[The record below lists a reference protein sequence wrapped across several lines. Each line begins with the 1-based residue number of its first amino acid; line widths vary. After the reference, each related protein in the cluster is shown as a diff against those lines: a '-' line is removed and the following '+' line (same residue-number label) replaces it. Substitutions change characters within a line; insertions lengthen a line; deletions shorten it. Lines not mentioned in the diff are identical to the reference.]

1 MSNDIKKDEPIKDK
15 KGSKKWLVGLIM
27 AALVLLWVAPP
38 LAAELYLRENI
49 GNLMKAD
56 TPREVRLDTNTFK
69 LITGSFDELEVKG
82 DNLTIG
88 NLQIESYELLASSG
102 KVDVFET
109 LREKDVIVEESPVAD
124 LTLHI
129 TIEDMKNLLE
139 LYYDSLNDMEVVAY
153 DGYLQISGVSDT
165 PRGKEVLISF
175 NAELS
180 SSDWSS
186 LQVEPV
192 ALSIASSYEGQ
203 LAEEEIQELIDVYTI
218 DISFENTNPPIF
230 INSVNV
236 SANEILIT
244 ANTSLS

>member
-1 MSNDIKKDEPIKDK
+1 MSNDVKKDEPVKEQER
-15 KGSKKWLVGLIM
+15 SKKWLVGLIL
-27 AALVLLWVAPP
+27 AALILLWIAPP

-56 TPREVRLDTNTFK
+56 TPREIRLDTNTFK

-88 NLQIESYELLASSG
+88 NLQVESYELLASSG
-102 KVDVFET
+102 KIAVFET
-109 LREKDVIVEESPVAD
+109 LREKDVIVKESPVAD

-129 TIEDMKNLLE
+129 TIEDMKNLLS
-139 LYYDSLNDMEVVAY
+139 LYYDSLNEIEVVAH
-153 DGYLQISGVSDT
+153 DGYLQISGLSDT
-165 PRGKEVLISF
+165 PRGKEVPISF

-186 LQVEPV
+186 LQVEPI
-192 ALSIASSYEGQ
+192 ALSIISSYQGQ
-203 LAEEEIQELIDVYTI
+203 LSQEEIQELTNVYSI
-218 DISFENTNPPIF
+218 DISFEKTNPPMF
-230 INSVNV
+230 INSINVNSDEV
-236 SANEILIT
+236 VIT

>member
-1 MSNDIKKDEPIKDK
+1 MSNDIKKEESAKDK
-15 KGSKKWLVGLIM
+15 KGSKKWLVGLLI
-27 AALVLLWVAPP
+27 AALILLWVAPP

-69 LITGSFDELEVKG
+69 LITGSFEELEVKG

-88 NLQIESYELLASSG
+88 NLQVESYELLASSG
-102 KVDVFET
+102 KINVFET
-109 LREKDVIVEESPVAD
+109 LREKDVIVKESPVAD

-129 TIEDMKNLLE
+129 TIEDIKNLLKS
-139 LYYDSLNDMEVVAY
+139 YYESLNDIEVVAY
-153 DGYLQISGVSDT
+153 DGYLQINGVSDT
-165 PRGKEVLISF
+165 PRGKEVPISF

-186 LQVEPV
+186 LQIEPI
-192 ALSIASSYEGQ
+192 ALSVDSNYEGELGQ
-203 LAEEEIQELIDVYTI
+203 EEIQELIDVYSI
-218 DISFENTNPPIF
+218 DISFEDTNPPIF
-230 INSVNV
+230 IDSVNV
-236 SANEILIT
+236 DTKEVLIT